1 MSVSLGSVAAGSS
14 FLHGIP
20 SAVAAELLDRLER
33 RRFPPGSVVIEE
45 GDFPRR
51 IYFAESGEA
60 EVEVAGQPI
69 GRIRPGTTIGEMS
82 LFTGLPASATVRA
95 VDELVVRVISD
106 TELERIGLEH
116 PQVYRNLAA
125 ILADRLA
132 FTNQVAARR
141 ESAKLALLREGDP
154 LGAYALACSIAW
166 HTREPAVLLVA
177 GDAPELER
185 FAGDLSQ
192 EPRAHVVTVAEGNVH
207 ERIES
212 LTPRYAH
219 VLVHAPR
226 LAANGLAGARAVEL
240 PAFEP
245 TAADADGLA
254 RGALPLAGDGGR
266 AVGKV
271 AREITGLTVGL
282 ALGAGS
288 MRGYAHVGVIRG
300 LTKIGLEVDYVCG
313 SSIGAAVA
321 AGYALGYDPGEL
333 DHLLDRTA
341 KVLFRPTMPI
351 RGFMSSGPLGRFLR
365 EIYQGKQIEELAL
378 PLGVVAADLPSHR
391 EIVFR
396 RGPLWRAV
404 LASVSIPG
412 VYPAQR
418 MGGYTLVDG
427 GVVNAVPAGVASD
440 MGAANVIAV
449 RLVSP
454 PFAPETNAEAIEPT
468 GRPPSALITILRAI
482 EIMQSRTSREGGAAT
497 VTISPKLESAPGAKL
512 RNFGDGKRFA
522 DLGEAAFEAALPR
535 IASVLPWVRA

>member
-1 MSVSLGSVAAGSS
+1 MSIGPGSVTAGPS
-14 FLHGIP
+14 FLDGI
-20 SAVAAELLDRLER
+20 SAAAAADLLDGLEL
-33 RRFPPGSVVIEE
+33 RRFPSGSVVIEE

-51 IYFAESGEA
+51 IYLTESGEA
-60 EVEVAGQPI
+60 EVEVADLPI

-106 TELERIGLEH
+106 AELERIGLEH

-132 FTNQVAARR
+132 HTSQLAARR
-141 ESAKLALLREGDP
+141 ETAKLALLR
-154 LGAYALACSIAW
+154 GASPFDGYALACSVAW

-177 GDAPELER
+177 GDAPELEQY
-185 FAGDLSQ
+185 AAELSL
-192 EPRAHVVTVAEGNVH
+192 EARAHVVFAAEGSVR
-207 ERIES
+207 ERVET
-212 LTPRYAH
+212 LTPRYPH

-226 LAANGLAGARAVEL
+226 LTPRDLPETRAIEVPHLGRSAIDE
-240 PAFEP
+240 
-245 TAADADGLA
+245 DGLA
-254 RGALPLAGDGGR
+254 LGALSSARSGGKAAGR
-266 AVGKV
+266 V
-271 AREITGLTVGL
+271 AREIAGLTVGL

-300 LTKIGLEVDYVCG
+300 LQKIGLEVDYICG

-321 AGYALGYDPGEL
+321 AGFALGYDETEL

-341 KVLFRPTMPI
+341 KVLFRPTVPV

-365 EIYQGKQIEELAL
+365 EIYQGKQIEELAI

-418 MGGYTLVDG
+418 MGNYTLVDG

-454 PFAPETNAEAIEPT
+454 PFAPDTNAEATEPT

-497 VTISPKLESAPGAKL
+497 VTISPKLEAAPGAKL

-535 IASVLPWVRA
+535 IASVLPWVRT

>member
-1 MSVSLGSVAAGSS
+1 MSVSLRSAGPGPS
-14 FLHGIP
+14 FLDGIP
-20 SAVAAELLDRLER
+20 ADAAARLLDSLER
-33 RRFPPGSVVIEE
+33 RCFPSGSVVIEE

-51 IYFAESGEA
+51 IYLSESGEA
-60 EVEVAGQPI
+60 EVEVADLPI

-95 VDELVVRVISD
+95 VDELIVRVISEN
-106 TELERIGLEH
+106 ELERIGLEH

-132 FTNQVAARR
+132 FTNQLAARR
-141 ESAKLALLREGDP
+141 ENAKLALVREGSP
-154 LGAYALACSIAW
+154 LEAYALASSVSW

-185 FAGDLSQ
+185 YAAELSQ
-192 EPRAHVVTVAEGNVH
+192 EARAHVVFAGGENVH
-207 ERIES
+207 ERVDT
-212 LTPRYAH
+212 LTPRYPH

-226 LAANGLAGARAVEL
+226 LTPKDLLEARAVEL
-240 PAFEP
+240 PRLEP
-245 TAADADGLA
+245 TSVDEEGLA
-254 RGALPLAGDGGR
+254 LGALSSAGAGGR
-266 AVGKV
+266 AAGRV
-271 AREITGLTVGL
+271 AREIAGLTVGL

-300 LTKIGLEVDYVCG
+300 LEKIGIDVDYICG

-321 AGYALGYDPGEL
+321 AGYALGYDQAEL
-333 DHLLDRTA
+333 ENLLDRTA
-341 KVLFRPTMPI
+341 KVLFRPTLPV

-365 EIYQGKQIEELAL
+365 EIYQGTQIEELAI

-418 MGGYTLVDG
+418 MGNYTLVDG

-454 PFAPETNAEAIEPT
+454 PFAPDMNAEATEPT

-497 VTISPKLESAPGAKL
+497 VTIAPKLEAAPGAKL
-512 RNFGDGKRFA
+512 RNFGEGKRYA

>member
-1 MSVSLGSVAAGSS
+1 
-14 FLHGIP
+14 
-20 SAVAAELLDRLER
+20 
-33 RRFPPGSVVIEE
+33 VIEE

-51 IYFAESGEA
+51 IYLSESGEA
-60 EVEVAGQPI
+60 QVEVADLPI

-95 VDELVVRVISD
+95 VGDLVVRVISD
-106 TELERIGLEH
+106 VELERIGLEH
-116 PQVYRNLAA
+116 PQVYRNVAA

-132 FTNQVAARR
+132 YTNQVAARR
-141 ESAKLALLREGDP
+141 EHAKLALLRGGSTLD
-154 LGAYALACSIAW
+154 AYALACSVAW

-177 GDAPELER
+177 GEAPELER
-185 FAGDLSQ
+185 YAAELSQ
-192 EPRAHVVTVAEGNVH
+192 EARAHVVFAADRTVN
-207 ERIES
+207 ERFET
-212 LTPRYAH
+212 LTPRYRH
-219 VLVHAPR
+219 VLVHAPS
-226 LAANGLAGARAVEL
+226 LTTKDLPEARAVEL
-240 PAFEP
+240 PRFEQ
-245 TAADADGLA
+245 TSADKDGLA
-254 RGALPLAGDGGR
+254 LGALSSAYGGGKAAGR
-266 AVGKV
+266 T

-288 MRGYAHVGVIRG
+288 VRGYAHVGVIRG
-300 LTKIGLEVDYVCG
+300 LEKIGIEVDYICG

-321 AGYALGYDPGEL
+321 AGYALGYDEAEL
-333 DHLLDRTA
+333 DNLLDRTA
-341 KVLFRPTMPI
+341 KVLFRPTLPV

-365 EIYQGKQIEELAL
+365 EIYQGKQIEELAI

-418 MGGYTLVDG
+418 MGPYTLVDG

-454 PFAPETNAEAIEPT
+454 PFAPETNAEATEPT

-497 VTISPKLESAPGAKL
+497 VTISPRLEAAPGAKL
-512 RNFGDGKRFA
+512 RNFSEGKRFA
-522 DLGEAAFEAALPR
+522 ELGEAAFEAALPR

>member
-1 MSVSLGSVAAGSS
+1 
-14 FLHGIP
+14 
-20 SAVAAELLDRLER
+20 
-33 RRFPPGSVVIEE
+33 
-45 GDFPRR
+45 
-51 IYFAESGEA
+51 
-60 EVEVAGQPI
+60 
-69 GRIRPGTTIGEMS
+69 
-82 LFTGLPASATVRA
+82 
-95 VDELVVRVISD
+95 
-106 TELERIGLEH
+106 
-116 PQVYRNLAA
+116 
-125 ILADRLA
+125 
-132 FTNQVAARR
+132 
-141 ESAKLALLREGDP
+141 
-154 LGAYALACSIAW
+154 
-166 HTREPAVLLVA
+166 VLLVA
-177 GDAPELER
+177 DDAPELER
-185 FAGDLSQ
+185 YTTDLSL
-192 EPRAHVVTVAEGNVH
+192 EARAHVVLAADGSMR
-207 ERIES
+207 ERIEA
-212 LTPRYAH
+212 LTPRYPH

-226 LAANGLAGARAVEL
+226 LTPRDLPEARAIEL
-240 PAFEP
+240 PHLEP
-245 TAADADGLA
+245 STVDADGLA
-254 RGALPLAGDGGR
+254 FGALSSAGAGGKTAGR
-266 AVGKV
+266 V
-271 AREITGLTVGL
+271 AREIAGLTVGL

-300 LTKIGLEVDYVCG
+300 LQKIGLEVDYVCG

-321 AGYALGYDPGEL
+321 GGFALGYDESEL

-341 KVLFRPTMPI
+341 KVLFRPTMPV

-365 EIYQGKQIEELAL
+365 EIYQGKQIEELPL

-468 GRPPSALITILRAI
+468 GRAPSALITILRAI

-497 VTISPKLESAPGAKL
+497 VTISPKLEAAPGAKL
-512 RNFGDGKRFA
+512 RNFSEGKRFA
-522 DLGEAAFEAALPR
+522 DLGEAAFEDALPR